1 LKQIKQFPT
10 VLSSVTTKRIV
21 LYRFDRQP
29 LEGFGRAG
37 PFAPREEIELM
48 SPDGNLQVVTFAE
61 VKALCFVSEAG
72 QADLFTEHTFFAH
85 RPKQPGLWARFTFRD
100 GDQLDG
106 LLSHNLLDWPEAGY
120 SAVPPRAGA
129 TRQWVFIPRLAVTG
143 TELRGVVGKLPSA
156 KRQGRKRM
164 TETNEK
170 QLIMFEP

>member
-1 LKQIKQFPT
+1 MPAST
-10 VLSSVTTKRIV
+10 AKRVV

-29 LEGFGRAG
+29 LEGIVTPGAYLLDNHL
-37 PFAPREEIELM
+37 ELITL
-48 SPDGNLQVVTFAE
+48 SGTLHSARYDE

-72 QADLFTEHTFFAH
+72 QPDLFTEHKLFER
-85 RPKQPGLWARFTFRD
+85 RPKQPGLWTRFTFRD

-106 LLSHNLLDWPEAGY
+106 LLSPNLLEWPESGY

-143 TELRGVVGKLPSA
+143 TELRGVVGRSVPP
-156 KRQGRKRM
+156 KRQGRKK
-164 TETNEK
+164 TAGADEK